1 MKRKQMLYYSDL
13 TVNSS
18 SSSLVVFGC
27 LNKSVNAN
35 NKSTKANK
43 RSGWEEKKWK
53 KSERKIFFFS
63 KHLKDRN
70 EKQK

>member
-18 SSSLVVFGC
+18 SSSSLVVFGC
-27 LNKSVNAN
+27 LNKSVKAN

-43 RSGWEEKKWK
+43 RSGWEEK
-53 KSERKIFFFS
+53 SGRKVKGRFFS
-63 KHLKDRN
+63 SQN
-70 EKQK
+70 I

>member
-18 SSSLVVFGC
+18 SSSSLVVFGC
-27 LNKSVNAN
+27 LNKSVKAN

-43 RSGWEEKKWK
+43 RSGWEE
-53 KSERKIFFFS
+53 
-63 KHLKDRN
+63 
-70 EKQK
+70 EKVEEK